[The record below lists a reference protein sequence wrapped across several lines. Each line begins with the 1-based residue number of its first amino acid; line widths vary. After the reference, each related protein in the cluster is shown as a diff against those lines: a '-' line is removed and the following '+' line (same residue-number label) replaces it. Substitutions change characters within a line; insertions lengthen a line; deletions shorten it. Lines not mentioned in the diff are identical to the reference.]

1 MYLRKFLSVL
11 VLVTVFYLASP
22 SPTYAYLD
30 PGTGSFIFQL
40 IIAGLAGAAFAVKMY
55 WSKIKAFFRREDTTD
70 STQEKEETDA

>member
-1 MYLRKFLSVL
+1 MFLKRSLRILI
-11 VLVTVFYLASP
+11 LVTIFYLASP

-55 WSKIKAFFRREDTTD
+55 WSKIKAFFEHEDATD
-70 STQEKEETDA
+70 STQEKEETNA